1 MAELRQRRRQGRIE
15 YKQPDGSWSTK
26 KPPAKKGGALAKTE
40 QAKPE
45 NPRRTQARAKQAEA
59 AKGTKGPDRVG
70 QPAGTANRKYGAN
83 RVNAAVSR
91 AQRSAAAR
99 SATKLAGRVTLPLA
113 IVNQIADIA
122 RVAKENQR
130 FSKYKKEEESKKAAQ
145 SGQYGRYGQPS
156 SQVKSE
162 KDKPAPAK
170 PAAKP
175 AAKTTTSKPA
185 AKPTP
190 KPASKATPKPAASK
204 PASAPKSDK
213 KRKSIADTLK
223 ELKKMK
229 RASKERQGKEPK
241 MQGVGP
247 YRSAKKYSAK
257 MAGQPA
263 KPAQAAKPN
272 TKSKL
277 RQAMEE
283 RMKKRRG
290 RGY

>member
-1 MAELRQRRRQGRIE
+1 MSRQSEAQKRVQARLKAQKE
-15 YKQPDGSWSTK
+15 K
-26 KPPAKKGGALAKTE
+26 
-40 QAKPE
+40 QAK
-45 NPRRTQARAKQAEA
+45 NTPR
-59 AKGTKGPDRVG
+59 V
-70 QPAGTANRKYGAN
+70 NRRGRRLSVKN
-83 RVNAAVSR
+83 RV
-91 AQRSAAAR
+91 
-99 SATKLAGRVTLPLA
+99 LPAEMVGA
-113 IVNQIADIA
+113 ISPEEM
-122 RVAKENQR
+122 AKIV
-130 FSKYKKEEESKKAAQ
+130 KEIRTESKE
-145 SGQYGRYGQPS
+145 S
-156 SQVKSE
+156 
-162 KDKPAPAK
+162 
-170 PAAKP
+170 KP
-175 AAKTTTSKPA
+175 AAKTTTSKSA

-190 KPASKATPKPAASK
+190 KPTPKPAAKPAASK
-204 PASAPKSDK
+204 PTSAPKSDK
-213 KRKSIADTLK
+213 KRKSIAETLK

-247 YRSAKKYSAK
+247 YRSAKKYTAK

>member
-1 MAELRQRRRQGRIE
+1 MATRSEQIKSRLAPKPVAKPNIKD
-15 YKQPDGSWSTK
+15 YPNTK
-26 KPPAKKGGALAKTE
+26 EGLARYDKALAAYNRYVKSTGKS
-40 QAKPE
+40 KP
-45 NPRRTQARAKQAEA
+45 Q
-59 AKGTKGPDRVG
+59 
-70 QPAGTANRKYGAN
+70 TA
-83 RVNAAVSR
+83 
-91 AQRSAAAR
+91 Q
-99 SATKLAGRVTLPLA
+99 
-113 IVNQIADIA
+113 
-122 RVAKENQR
+122 E
-130 FSKYKKEEESKKAAQ
+130 AAQ
-145 SGQYGRYGQPS
+145 SGQYGRYGRPS
-156 SQVKSE
+156 SQVKFEES
-162 KDKPAPAK
+162 KPAPKATSK
-170 PAAKP
+170 PAAK
-175 AAKTTTSKPA
+175 ATTSKPA
-185 AKPTP
+185 AKPAP

-213 KRKSIADTLK
+213 KRKSIAKTLK
-223 ELKKMK
+223 ELREMK

>member
-26 KPPAKKGGALAKTE
+26 KP
-40 QAKPE
+40 PE

-99 SATKLAGRVTLPLA
+99 STTKLAGRVTLPLA

-130 FSKYKKEEESKKAAQ
+130 FSKYKKEQESKKAAQ

-170 PAAKP
+170 PAP
-175 AAKTTTSKPA
+175 
-185 AKPTP
+185 
-190 KPASKATPKPAASK
+190 KATPKPAAKATPK
-204 PASAPKSDK
+204 PAAKPAAKPKPTATK
-213 KRKSIADTLK
+213 PAAKPAAK
-223 ELKKMK
+223 EYYGPGGKPK
-229 RASKERQGKEPK
+229 RASLKEQVTDLRKSGTGSERFKKEAEK
-241 MQGVGP
+241 ARKEMMEKRKKQSKS
-247 YRSAKKYSAK
+247 RSTGSR
-257 MAGQPA
+257 
-263 KPAQAAKPN
+263 KPG
-272 TKSKL
+272 S
-277 RQAMEE
+277 M
-283 RMKKRRG
+283 
-290 RGY
+290 Y

>member
-1 MAELRQRRRQGRIE
+1 MAQYKQVRRNGRWIWVDKNGKEVKPGQGPLGEAGKKLKNLARQARDMVVYSDKPGPDGKPQTIDEERRRSKLVHGPGGSPSGSGQGQAQQTSG
-15 YKQPDGSWSTK
+15 KTNATKSTSAKPKAK
-26 KPPAKKGGALAKTE
+26 KPE
-40 QAKPE
+40 
-45 NPRRTQARAKQAEA
+45 
-59 AKGTKGPDRVG
+59 GTK
-70 QPAGTANRKYGAN
+70 PA
-83 RVNAAVSR
+83 
-91 AQRSAAAR
+91 
-99 SATKLAGRVTLPLA
+99 
-113 IVNQIADIA
+113 
-122 RVAKENQR
+122 
-130 FSKYKKEEESKKAAQ
+130 
-145 SGQYGRYGQPS
+145 
-156 SQVKSE
+156 
-162 KDKPAPAK
+162 
-170 PAAKP
+170 
-175 AAKTTTSKPA
+175 SKPA
-185 AKPTP
+185 AS
-190 KPASKATPKPAASK
+190 KPAASKPAASKPAASKTTPAKTTASK

-229 RASKERQGKEPK
+229 RASKERQGKAPK

>member
-59 AKGTKGPDRVG
+59 AKGTKGADRVG
-70 QPAGTANRKYGAN
+70 QPEGSANRKYGAN

-113 IVNQIADIA
+113 IINQIADIA

-175 AAKTTTSKPA
+175 APKPA
-185 AKPTP
+185 AKPAP
-190 KPASKATPKPAASK
+190 KPKPAAAKTAPK
-204 PASAPKSDK
+204 PAA
-213 KRKSIADTLK
+213 K
-223 ELKKMK
+223 EYYGPGGKPK
-229 RASKERQGKEPK
+229 RASLKEQVADLKKSGTGSQRFKEMAEK
-241 MQGVGP
+241 ARKEMMEKRKKQSKS
-247 YRSAKKYSAK
+247 RSTGSR
-257 MAGQPA
+257 
-263 KPAQAAKPN
+263 KPG
-272 TKSKL
+272 S
-277 RQAMEE
+277 M
-283 RMKKRRG
+283 
-290 RGY
+290 Y

>member
-1 MAELRQRRRQGRIE
+1 MAEFRTRRRQGRIE

-40 QAKPE
+40 NSKPE
-45 NPRRTQARAKQAEA
+45 NPRRTQARSKQAEA
-59 AKGTKGPDRVG
+59 AKGTKGPNRVG
-70 QPAGTANRKYGAN
+70 QPAGAANRVYGAN
-83 RVNAAVSR
+83 RVRAAVAR
-91 AQRSAAAR
+91 AQRSAAVR
-99 SATKLAGRVTLPLA
+99 SASGVASKVAVPLA

-122 RVAKENQR
+122 RVGRENQR
-130 FSKYKKEEESKKAAQ
+130 AKDYRKAQEAAQ
-145 SGQYGRYGQPS
+145 SGQYGRYAKPS
-156 SQVKSE
+156 NQVKSTPA
-162 KDKPAPAK
+162 KSADTKPAPKPAPKPTAK
-170 PAAKP
+170 PAPKP
-175 AAKTTTSKPA
+175 APKPAASTTAPAKTTT
-185 AKPTP
+185 
-190 KPASKATPKPAASK
+190 SK

-213 KRKSIADTLK
+213 KRKSIAETLK
-223 ELKKMK
+223 ELQKMRRK
-229 RASKERQGKEPK
+229 SKERQGKEPK

-283 RMKKRRG
+283 RMKKQRG